1 MSETNPTVLVVDD
14 DKLNL
19 ELVTEYLRETEITT
33 VSVDNGETALNM
45 LQESP
50 ERFSTVLL
58 DRMMPGIDG
67 MEVLSRIKSDSVL
80 TKLPVIMQ
88 TAREGRK
95 SMLEGLQA
103 GSYYYLTKPYDR
115 HTLLAIIRTAVND
128 YLRYCELQNNV
139 KQTANT
145 LKMMNKGKFTFQ
157 TLEEARNL
165 AALLANAC
173 SDADHV
179 VLGLTELMVNAVEH
193 GNLGISYE
201 EKSRLNASGEW
212 ESEVE
217 KRLNIPENSSRL
229 ATVEF
234 ERNEDEIV
242 FIIMDQGAG
251 FEWANYLN
259 PSPDRAFDSHGRG
272 IAMAR
277 SISFDQIEF
286 RGNGNEVSVTVVNQ
300 E

>member
-1 MSETNPTVLVVDD
+1 MSEINPTVLVVDD
-14 DKLNL
+14 DEFNL
-19 ELVTEYLRETEITT
+19 ELITEYLRGTEITT
-33 VSVDNGETALNM
+33 VCVDNGEVALNM
-45 LQESP
+45 LRESP
-50 ERFSTVLL
+50 ERFSTVVL

-67 MEVLSRIKSDSVL
+67 MEVLSRIKTDPVL
-80 TKLPVIMQ
+80 SKLPVIMQ
-88 TAREGRK
+88 TAKEGRK

-115 HTLLAIIRTAVND
+115 HTLLAIIRAAIND
-128 YLRYCELQNNV
+128 YQRYCELQSNV

-145 LKMMNKGKFTFQ
+145 LKMMNKGKFTFH
-157 TLEEARNL
+157 TLDEARNL

-212 ESEVE
+212 ELEVE
-217 KRLNIPENSSRL
+217 KRLKMPENASRS
-229 ATVEF
+229 ATVKF
-234 ERNEDEIV
+234 ERIENKVE
-242 FIIMDQGAG
+242 FIILDQGSG
-251 FEWANYLN
+251 FEWKDYINL
-259 PSPDRAFDSHGRG
+259 SPDRAFDSHGRG

>member
-1 MSETNPTVLVVDD
+1 MIENSATVLVVDD
-14 DKLNL
+14 DDFNL
-19 ELVTEYLRETEITT
+19 DLITEYLRETEITT
-33 VSVDNGETALNM
+33 ISVDSGEIALK
-45 LQESP
+45 LLYESP
-50 ERFSTVLL
+50 EQFSAVLL
-58 DRMMPGIDG
+58 DRIMPGIDG
-67 MEVLSRIKSDSVL
+67 MEVLSRIKSDAVL

-88 TAREGRK
+88 TAEEGRE

-115 HTLLAIIRTAVND
+115 QTLLAIIRTAVKD
-128 YLRYCELQNNV
+128 YQRYCELQSNV
-139 KQTANT
+139 KQTAHT
-145 LKMMNKGKFTFQ
+145 LKMMDKGKFTFQ

-179 VLGLTELMVNAVEH
+179 VLGLTELMVNAIEH

-201 EKSRLNASGEW
+201 EKTRLNALGEW
-212 ESEVE
+212 ESEIE
-217 KRLNIPENSSRL
+217 RRLKMPENASRQ
-229 ATVEF
+229 AIVEF
-234 ERNEDEIV
+234 ERKENRV
-242 FIIMDQGAG
+242 RFIILDEGAG
-251 FEWANYLN
+251 FKWENYLDL
-259 PSPDRAFDSHGRG
+259 SPDRAFDSHGRG

-286 RGNGNEVSVTVVNQ
+286 RGNGNEVYVTVVNR

>member
-1 MSETNPTVLVVDD
+1 MIENSATVLVVDD
-14 DKLNL
+14 DDFNL
-19 ELVTEYLRETEITT
+19 DLITEYLRETEITT
-33 VSVDNGETALNM
+33 ISVDSGEIALK
-45 LQESP
+45 LLYESP
-50 ERFSTVLL
+50 EQFSAVLL
-58 DRMMPGIDG
+58 DRIMPGIDG
-67 MEVLSRIKSDSVL
+67 MEVLSRIKSDAVL

-88 TAREGRK
+88 TAEEGRE

-115 HTLLAIIRTAVND
+115 QTLLAIIRTAVKD
-128 YLRYCELQNNV
+128 YQRYCELQSNV
-139 KQTANT
+139 KQTAHT
-145 LKMMNKGKFTFQ
+145 LKMMDKGKFTFQ

-179 VLGLTELMVNAVEH
+179 VLGLTELMVNAIEH

-201 EKSRLNASGEW
+201 EKTRLNALGEW
-212 ESEVE
+212 ESVIER
-217 KRLNIPENSSRL
+217 RLKMPENASRQ
-229 ATVEF
+229 AIVEF
-234 ERNEDEIV
+234 ERKENRV
-242 FIIMDQGAG
+242 RFIILDEGAG
-251 FEWANYLN
+251 FKWENYLDL
-259 PSPDRAFDSHGRG
+259 SPDRAFDSHGRG

-286 RGNGNEVSVTVVNQ
+286 RGNGNEVYVTVVNR

>member
-1 MSETNPTVLVVDD
+1 MNENNATVLVVDD
-14 DKLNL
+14 DELNL
-19 ELVTEYLRETEITT
+19 ELITEYLRESEITT
-33 VSVDNGETALNM
+33 ICVDNGEIALK
-45 LQESP
+45 LLYDSP
-50 ERFSTVLL
+50 ENFSAVLL

-67 MEVLSRIKSDSVL
+67 MEVLSCIKSDVVL

-88 TAREGRK
+88 TAKEGRQ

-115 HTLLAIIRTAVND
+115 QTLLAIIRTAVND
-128 YLRYCELQNNV
+128 YQRYCELQANV
-139 KQTANT
+139 KRTAHT
-145 LKMMNKGKFTFQ
+145 LKMMDKGKFTFK

-173 SDADHV
+173 SDAGHV

-201 EKSRLNASGEW
+201 EKTRLNALGEW

-217 KRLNIPENSSRL
+217 RRLKL
-229 ATVEF
+229 
-234 ERNEDEIV
+234 
-242 FIIMDQGAG
+242 DQGAG
-251 FEWANYLN
+251 FEWENYLDL
-259 PSPDRAFDSHGRG
+259 SPDRAFDSHGRG

-277 SISFDQIEF
+277 SISFGQIEY
-286 RGNGNEVSVTVVNQ
+286 RGKGNEVSVTVVNQ

>member
-1 MSETNPTVLVVDD
+1 MSESAPTVLVVDD
-14 DKLNL
+14 DEFNL
-19 ELVTEYLRETEITT
+19 ELITEYLRETEIET
-33 VSVDNGETALNM
+33 VSVDNGEVALEM

-50 ERFSTVLL
+50 ERFSAVLL

-67 MEVLSRIKSDSVL
+67 MEVLASIKSDPVL

-88 TAREGRK
+88 TAQEGRK

-115 HTLLAIIRTAVND
+115 HTILAIVRTAVND
-128 YLRYCELQNNV
+128 YLRYCELQTNV

-173 SDADHV
+173 SDANHV

-201 EKSRLNASGEW
+201 EKTKLNVSGDW

-217 KRLNIPENSSRL
+217 KRLELPENSSRR

-234 ERNEDEIV
+234 ERNENKIV
-242 FIIMDQGAG
+242 FNILDQGAG
-251 FEWANYLN
+251 FKWKEYLDL
-259 PSPDRAFDSHGRG
+259 SPDRAFDSHGRG

>member
-1 MSETNPTVLVVDD
+1 MSDTTPTVLVVDD
-14 DKLNL
+14 DELNL
-19 ELVTEYLRETEITT
+19 ALITEYLRETEITS
-33 VSVDNGETALNM
+33 VSVDNGEIALNM
-45 LQESP
+45 LQETP

-67 MEVLSRIKSDSVL
+67 MEVLSRIKSDPVL

-88 TAREGRK
+88 TAKEGRK

-139 KQTANT
+139 KRTAHT
-145 LKMMNKGKFTFQ
+145 LKMMNKGKFTFK

-179 VLGLTELMVNAVEH
+179 VLGLTELMVNAIEH

-217 KRLNIPENSSRL
+217 KRLNMPENASRR

-234 ERNEDEIV
+234 QRNENKIV
-242 FIIMDQGAG
+242 FIILDQGGG
-251 FEWANYLN
+251 FEWKNYLN
-259 PSPDRAFDSHGRG
+259 ISPDRAFDSHGRG

-277 SISFDQIEF
+277 SISFDQIEY
-286 RGNGNEVSVTVVNQ
+286 RGNGNEVSVTVENQ

>member
-1 MSETNPTVLVVDD
+1 MSSANPTVLVVDD
-14 DKLNL
+14 DEFNL
-19 ELVTEYLRETEITT
+19 ELITEYLRETEITT
-33 VSVDNGETALNM
+33 VCVDSGEIALD
-45 LQESP
+45 LLHDSP

-58 DRMMPGIDG
+58 DRMMPGIGG
-67 MEVLSRIKSDSVL
+67 MEVLSRIKSDPVL
-80 TKLPVIMQ
+80 SKMPVIMQ
-88 TAREGRK
+88 TAKEGRK

-145 LKMMNKGKFTFQ
+145 LKMMNKGRFIFQ

-217 KRLNIPENSSRL
+217 KRLNMPENASRC

-234 ERNEDEIV
+234 ERNENKIE
-242 FIIMDQGAG
+242 FIILDQGAG
-251 FEWANYLN
+251 FEWENYINL
-259 PSPDRAFDSHGRG
+259 SPDRAFDSHGRG

-286 RGNGNEVSVTVVNQ
+286 RGKGNEVSVTVVNQ

>member
-1 MSETNPTVLVVDD
+1 MIENSATVLVVDD
-14 DKLNL
+14 DEFNL
-19 ELVTEYLRETEITT
+19 DLITEYLRETEITT
-33 VSVDNGETALNM
+33 ISVGSGEIALK
-45 LQESP
+45 LLYESP
-50 ERFSTVLL
+50 EQFSAVLL
-58 DRMMPGIDG
+58 DRIMPGIDG
-67 MEVLSRIKSDSVL
+67 MEVLSRIKSDAVL

-88 TAREGRK
+88 TAEEGRE

-115 HTLLAIIRTAVND
+115 QTLLAIIRTAVKD
-128 YLRYCELQNNV
+128 YQRYCELQSNV
-139 KQTANT
+139 KQTAHT
-145 LKMMNKGKFTFQ
+145 LKMMDRGKFTFQ

-179 VLGLTELMVNAVEH
+179 VLGLTELMVNAIEH

-201 EKSRLNASGEW
+201 EKTRLNALGEW
-212 ESEVE
+212 ESEIE
-217 KRLNIPENSSRL
+217 RRLKMPENASRQ
-229 ATVEF
+229 AIVEF
-234 ERNEDEIV
+234 ERKENRV
-242 FIIMDQGAG
+242 RFIILDEGAG
-251 FEWANYLN
+251 FKWENYLDL
-259 PSPDRAFDSHGRG
+259 SPDRAFDSHGRG

-286 RGNGNEVSVTVVNQ
+286 RGNGNEVYVTVVNR